1 MLFCGESGIRTRG
14 TLLEYTH
21 FPGVLLKPLGH
32 LSNDAIPTLLFQQRK
47 IVAESTTFFQ
57 SHDKIFAFLLKYFFK
72 LLKHSVKPS
81 SHLGWKFEAPLGF
94 GQRAGQRRG
103 GT

>member
-32 LSNDAIPTLLFQQRK
+32 LSMMPYR
-47 IVAESTTFFQ
+47 
-57 SHDKIFAFLLKYFFK
+57 
-72 LLKHSVKPS
+72 PS
-81 SHLGWKFEAPLGF
+81 SYPKNQLTKLHKFSIGSKKKCIFIEIIFQLLE
-94 GQRAGQRRG
+94 
-103 GT
+103 T